1 MKWLSERLTDY
12 VIKTGVVSK
21 ELYAVYQYGFQI
33 GLEMFCCFTT
43 CFIIAICLHIIS
55 EFIIFTGIFI
65 LLRTYAGG
73 IHLNSFGSCFICSVA
88 VQTVALLINIKYQF
102 PIRSAWVIIMISSLL
117 IYKLSPVES
126 ISRELDK
133 EEKKHCKKATLKI
146 IISILIIAG
155 CCTIRSG
162 YKIISLIA
170 ITMSIVLFSQCLGI
184 IKFKLSKKN
193 VGV

>member
-1 MKWLSERLTDY
+1 MKWLSEKMTEY
-12 VIKTGVVSK
+12 VVETGVVSK

-33 GLEMFCCFTT
+33 GLEMLSCFSV
-43 CFIIAICLHIIS
+43 CLLIAISLQIIP
-55 EFIIFTGIFI
+55 EFLIITGIFI

-73 IHLNSFGSCFICSVA
+73 VHLDSFGACFICSVI
-88 VQTVALLINIKYQF
+88 VQTATLLIGIKYPM
-102 PIRSAWVIIMISSLL
+102 PIKCAWFIIALNSIL
-117 IYKLSPVES
+117 IYKFSPVES

-133 EEKKHCKKATLKI
+133 EEKKHCKKVTLKI
-146 IISILIIAG
+146 IIGILIIAG

-184 IKFKLSKKN
+184 IKFKLLKKN

>member
-126 ISRELDK
+126 ISRKLDK

-184 IKFKLSKKN
+184 IKFKLLKKN

>member
-55 EFIIFTGIFI
+55 EFIIFTRIFI

-184 IKFKLSKKN
+184 IKFKLLKKN

>member
-1 MKWLSERLTDY
+1 MKWLSEKMTEY
-12 VIKTGVVSK
+12 VVETGVVSK

-33 GLEMFCCFTT
+33 GLEMLSCFSV
-43 CFIIAICLHIIS
+43 CLLIAISLQIIP
-55 EFIIFTGIFI
+55 EFLIITGIFI

-73 IHLNSFGSCFICSVA
+73 VHLDSFGACFICSVI
-88 VQTVALLINIKYQF
+88 VQTATLLIGIKYPM
-102 PIRSAWVIIMISSLL
+102 PIKCAWFIIALNSIL
-117 IYKLSPVES
+117 IYKFSPVES

-133 EEKKHCKKATLKI
+133 EEKKHCKKVTLKI
-146 IISILIIAG
+146 IIGILIIAG

-184 IKFKLSKKN
+184 IKFKLSKKM
-193 VGV
+193 

>member
-1 MKWLSERLTDY
+1 MNWISKKITEY
-12 VIKTGVVSK
+12 VIKSGVVSK

-33 GLEMFCCFTT
+33 GLEMLVCFSV
-43 CFIIAICLHIIS
+43 CLLIAIYLQIIP
-55 EFIIFTGIFI
+55 EFLLITGIFI

-73 IHLNSFGSCFICSVA
+73 VHLDSFGACFICSVI
-88 VQTVALLINIKYQF
+88 VQTATLLIGIKYPM
-102 PIRSAWVIIMISSLL
+102 PIKCAWFIIALNSIL
-117 IYKLSPVES
+117 IYKFSPVES

-133 EEKKHCKKATLKI
+133 EEKKHCKKVTLKI
-146 IISILIIAG
+146 IIGILIIAG
-155 CCTIRSG
+155 CCTIISG
-162 YKIISLIA
+162 YKIIFLIA

>member
-73 IHLNSFGSCFICSVA
+73 IHLNSIGSCFICSVA

-184 IKFKLSKKN
+184 IKFKLLKKN

>member
-1 MKWLSERLTDY
+1 MKWLSEKLTDY
-12 VIKTGVVSK
+12 VIKTGVASK

-33 GLEMFCCFTT
+33 GLEMFFCFMT
-43 CFIIAICLHIIS
+43 CFVIAIYLHIIS

-73 IHLNSFGSCFICSVA
+73 VHLNSFGLCFICSVV
-88 VQTVALLINIKYQF
+88 VQTATLLIGINY
-102 PIRSAWVIIMISSLL
+102 PISMRHAWFIIALNSIL

-126 ISRELDK
+126 INRELDK
-133 EEKKHCKKATLKI
+133 EEKEHCRKVTLKI

-155 CCTIRSG
+155 FCTIRSI
-162 YKIISLIA
+162 YKITSLIA
-170 ITMSIVLFSQCLGI
+170 ITMAIVLLSQCLGI
-184 IKFKLSKKN
+184 IKFKLSKKY

>member
-184 IKFKLSKKN
+184 IKFKLLKKN